1 MEKGIL
7 TPIRIK
13 RLRTATRERHEVA
26 TRRDTPTDSLA
37 EYLIVVINLPSLE
50 ISRRAS
56 APGREASK
64 DSGDIR
70 EQLCRLPET
79 EGNCEESRGARH
91 L

>member
-1 MEKGIL
+1 METGIL

-37 EYLIVVINLPSLE
+37 EYLTVVISLPSLE

-70 EQLCRLPET
+70 EQLCRFTRNRRKL
-79 EGNCEESRGARH
+79 
-91 L
+91 